1 MSYIRIKGVTKTYGE
16 VGALDD
22 FSVEIDRGEILA
34 LVGPDGAGKT
44 SLMRILC
51 NLLIPDAGEIRM
63 GEVDLLNDFKRVK
76 EQFGYM
82 PQVFSLYPDLSVKEN
97 LTFYGGIYGL
107 TGARFRDKCEELY
120 RFSNLKQFASRRAG
134 NLSGGMKQKLALSCA
149 LIHNPEVLVL
159 DEPTTGVDPL
169 SRRQFWEILAEFRR
183 RGVTVFVSTPYMDEV
198 ARADRACFIMN
209 GEKLAEGTPSEL
221 TALFRGTIYSLDR
234 PPQSSLVKSI
244 NGIDHVQARR
254 FGSGLHLH
262 LAEEASLSQISE
274 DLSRLG
280 IDRGELTPA
289 APDLEDCFIQL
300 MESPS

>member
-1 MSYIRIKGVTKTYGE
+1 MSFIRIKNVTKTYGE

-22 FSVEIDRGEILA
+22 FSVEIDRGEIFA

-76 EQFGYM
+76 GQFGYM

-149 LIHNPEVLVL
+149 LIHNPQVLVL

-198 ARADRACFIMN
+198 ARADRACFIR
-209 GEKLAEGTPSEL
+209 ARWPS
-221 TALFRGTIYSLDR
+221 
-234 PPQSSLVKSI
+234 
-244 NGIDHVQARR
+244 
-254 FGSGLHLH
+254 
-262 LAEEASLSQISE
+262 
-274 DLSRLG
+274 
-280 IDRGELTPA
+280 
-289 APDLEDCFIQL
+289 
-300 MESPS
+300 